1 MHYSEIKTFDIADGL
16 GVRTTLFVSGC
27 RNHCEGCFQPETWN
41 FDNGPVFDEAVWE
54 EIFASMVPDY
64 IQGLTLLG
72 GDPFEEENQRDL
84 LPFMREFKKRFP
96 DVEDARGGKHASK
109 NVWAFTGYLFEDLLP
124 GGKKHTEDTDE
135 LLSYVDILVDGPFIQ
150 ELKNLTLKFR
160 GSENQRLIDM
170 NEYRRSGN
178 IVTILGS

>member
-41 FDNGPVFDEAVWE
+41 FENGPVFDEAVWE

-109 NVWAFTGYLFEDLLP
+109 NVWALP
-124 GGKKHTEDTDE
+124 
-135 LLSYVDILVDGPFIQ
+135 DICLMIFCRAAGNIQ
-150 ELKNLTLKFR
+150 NTRMNCYLTLTFWWTGRSFR
-160 GSENQRLIDM
+160 N
-170 NEYRRSGN
+170 
-178 IVTILGS
+178 